1 MTGQANWSVL
11 TAALVLAVG
20 GGAGSSATASEPGA
34 GDTDHAYR
42 MTLQVLGGL
51 ASCGDEFSG
60 PEYYGAATRRDRE
73 VEESL
78 DRIGKELDRLRPR
91 IKAFDE
97 RIEPLLPREHNTVP
111 LTDSEL
117 SELEALRERS
127 AELERQLEEM
137 KSGDFASEEGQ
148 ALRQEKRE
156 TDRSVERLENS
167 IPLTEEEARFLRD
180 QRKQRGPL
188 VERRR
193 TLATEQDELRSLIS
207 MSTPGSL
214 RVYPNDSLRLKL
226 MEKDAFADDT
236 CATWE
241 LTLDRETL
249 DKGGIDLERDDRPL
263 LRLWIQRGS
272 P

>member
-1 MTGQANWSVL
+1 MTGRAHWSGW
-11 TAALVLAVG
+11 AATLVLAV
-20 GGAGSSATASEPGA
+20 GGAGSSATASESRE

-51 ASCGDEFSG
+51 ASCGDRFSG
-60 PEYYGAATRRDRE
+60 PEYYGAATRRDPE

-78 DRIGKELDRLRPR
+78 ERIGKELDRLEPR
-91 IKAFDE
+91 IEAFDE

-111 LTDSEL
+111 LTDGEL
-117 SELEALRERS
+117 RELEALRERS
-127 AELERQLEEM
+127 AELERQLEEIR
-137 KSGDFASEEGQ
+137 SGDLAAEKGP

-156 TDRSVERLENS
+156 TDRSLERLEDG

-193 TLATEQDELRSLIS
+193 VLATEQKKLRSLVY

-214 RVYPNDSLRLKL
+214 RVYPNDSLRLRL
-226 MEKDAFADDT
+226 MEKDPFANDT

-249 DKGGIDLERDDRPL
+249 DKGGIELARDDRPL
-263 LRLWIQRGS
+263 LRLWIQRVS